1 MYPVKTLQAWSR
13 EEHSFP
19 PRKKFQILC
28 LLLVMGGVF
37 GFIYETIFYRIDLGY
52 FVKRSSTWGP
62 WIPIYGYGGLLI
74 FLTCWKLRRH
84 PAAVFFVSGGVCG
97 ELEFLM
103 GYMLWHLWGMRAW
116 DYNTEIWNWGNI
128 GGYVCLRS
136 VLFFAASGLMLIYL
150 ILPGLQKLCAV
161 LPKKLFGAAAF
172 TLAGLF
178 LLDIVLRQMLHV
190 GM

>member
-1 MYPVKTLQAWSR
+1 MENTQKDTTRALSR
-13 EEHSFP
+13 WDWA
-19 PRKKFQILC
+19 KILAM
-28 LLLVMGGVF
+28 LFAVSGIF

-74 FLTCWKLRRH
+74 FLTCWKLRRY
-84 PAAVFFVSGGVCG
+84 PVAVFFVSGGVCG
-97 ELEFLM
+97 GLEFLM

-178 LLDIVLRQMLHV
+178 FLDIVLRQMLHV